1 MRKLRLVFAA
11 VAAAVLLPLLLLV
24 DKALESAAA
33 ELALERR
40 TVAERVI
47 DEMERELTAFLRR
60 EEDRPFGHYLYLAR
74 ANEADANAAW
84 VRSPLADPL
93 EDFVEGPFQLAPDGS
108 ASTPLWPDDLPRA
121 RLAGWQAN
129 LESRAKADLVLEA
142 IRGAFPPRQRL
153 ELGQEKQ
160 GLDKPLAP
168 APAPPAPAGPKENFD
183 QRAGTTVAL
192 SEGKAG
198 PPSKVSGASSPLE
211 VLAQLNRGAGQRA
224 DRASKLAKTQSS
236 NLEKEERPT
245 LVDLRLE
252 PMVGRPLGEQRMLLY
267 RTVFAG
273 PVAYRQGLLIDKGE
287 LVEWLAQKAL
297 EGAGAAEVR
306 VLPDEGGEETSARF
320 AVYRHRF
327 AEPFAPVAA
336 LVEVEGAGGASLR
349 AARQL
354 SALLV
359 AAVLLGLFAV
369 YRMAATAVAY
379 AQRRSD
385 FVAAVTHE
393 LKTPLTAIRMYGE
406 MLRDEMVP
414 DAGKKKRYY
423 QTIVAEGERLS
434 RLVDNVLE
442 LARLER
448 KEKPPA
454 LSAGQVGP
462 ILQEALAL
470 LQPHAEKEGFVLK
483 LELEPNLPAV
493 KVDRDALLQV
503 IFNLVDNAIKYGKN
517 AESKVVRIAARSDNG
532 EVVVEVA
539 DHGPGVAPR
548 QLRRIFEPFWRGEN
562 ELTRNTKGT
571 GIGLALVRGL
581 VERMGGQVGARSGA
595 AGGLEVYIRLATCE
609 AR

>member
-1 MRKLRLVFAA
+1 MKKLRLVFAA

-24 DKALESAAA
+24 DRALESAAA

-74 ANEADANAAW
+74 ADEADANAAW
-84 VRSPLADPL
+84 VRSPLAEPL
-93 EDFVEGPFQLAPDGS
+93 ENFVEGPFQLAPDGS

-121 RLAGWQAN
+121 RLAGWRADM
-129 LESRAKADLVLEA
+129 ESRAKADLVLEA

-153 ELGQEKQ
+153 EMGLEKQ
-160 GLDKPLAP
+160 ELDKHL
-168 APAPPAPAGPKENFD
+168 APAGPSKNSD

-192 SEGKAG
+192 SESKAET
-198 PPSKVSGASSPLE
+198 SKVSASSPLE

-236 NLEKEERPT
+236 NLEREERPT

-273 PVAYRQGLLIDKGE
+273 PVAYRQGLLIDKSA
-287 LVEWLAQKAL
+287 LVEWLAEKAL

-306 VLPDEGGEETSARF
+306 VSPDNGAEDAAARF

-327 AEPFAPVAA
+327 AEPFAPVVA

-414 DAGKKKRYY
+414 DPGKKKRYY
-423 QTIVAEGERLS
+423 ETIVAEGERLS

-448 KEKPPA
+448 KEKPPVVA
-454 LSAGQVGP
+454 AGQVGP
-462 ILQEALAL
+462 ILEEAMAL
-470 LQPHAEKEGFVLK
+470 LQPHAEKEGFALK
-483 LELEPNLPAV
+483 LDLEPNLPAV
-493 KVDRDALLQV
+493 QVDRDALLQV

-517 AESKVVRIAARSDNG
+517 AESKVVRIAAKKEDS

-539 DHGPGVAPR
+539 DQGPGVAPR

-581 VERMGGQVGARSGA
+581 VERMGGEVGARSGA
-595 AGGLEVYIRLATCE
+595 SGGLEVYIRLASAE

>member
-1 MRKLRLVFAA
+1 VSKLRLVFLA

-74 ANEADANAAW
+74 ADEADAGAAW

-93 EDFVEGPFQLAPDGS
+93 ESFVEGPFQLAPDGS

-129 LESRAKADLVLEA
+129 MESRAKADLVLEA

-153 ELGQEKQ
+153 DLGQEKQ
-160 GLDKPLAP
+160 LP
-168 APAPPAPAGPKENFD
+168 AIPPGPPGKNFD

-192 SEGKAG
+192 SESKAPMPKAKG
-198 PPSKVSGASSPLE
+198 ESSPLE
-211 VLAQLNRGAGQRA
+211 VLSQLNRGAGQRA

-236 NLEKEERPT
+236 NLESEERPT

-252 PMVGRPLGEQRMLLY
+252 PMVGRPLGNDRMLLY

-273 PVAYRQGLLIDKGE
+273 PVAYRQGLLIDKKA
-287 LVEWLAQKAL
+287 LVGWLAEKAL

-306 VLPDEGGEETSARF
+306 VLPDDGAEGAPARF

-327 AEPFAPVAA
+327 AEPFAPVVA

-369 YRMAATAVAY
+369 YRMAATALAY

-423 QTIVAEGERLS
+423 ETIVAEGERLS

-448 KEKPPA
+448 KEKKPA
-454 LSAGQVGP
+454 VAAGEVGP
-462 ILQEALAL
+462 ILEEALTL
-470 LQPHAEKEGFVLK
+470 LQPHAEKEGFALK
-483 LELEPNLPAV
+483 LEIEPNLPTV

-503 IFNLVDNAIKYGKN
+503 IFNLVDNAIKYGRN
-517 AESKVVRIAARSDNG
+517 AERKEVKIAARREAG

-539 DHGPGVAPR
+539 DQGPGVAPR

-595 AGGLEVYIRLATCE
+595 TGGLEVYIQLERPT
-609 AR
+609 

>member
-1 MRKLRLVFAA
+1 MKKLRLVFAA

-47 DEMERELTAFLRR
+47 DEMERELTGFLRR

-84 VRSPLADPL
+84 VRSPLAEPL
-93 EDFVEGPFQLAPDGS
+93 EAFVEGPFQLAPDGS

-121 RLAGWQAN
+121 RLAGWRADM
-129 LESRAKADLVLEA
+129 ESRAKADLVLEA

-153 ELGQEKQ
+153 ELGLEKQ
-160 GLDKPLAP
+160 ELDKHLAP
-168 APAPPAPAGPKENFD
+168 APAGPGKNSD

-192 SEGKAG
+192 SESKAE
-198 PPSKVSGASSPLE
+198 PSKVSGASSPLE

-236 NLEKEERPT
+236 NLEREERPT

-273 PVAYRQGLLIDKGE
+273 PVAYRQGLLIDKSE
-287 LVEWLAQKAL
+287 LVEWLAEKAL
-297 EGAGAAEVR
+297 AGAGAAEVR
-306 VLPDEGGEETSARF
+306 VTPDSGTEEASARF

-327 AEPFAPVAA
+327 AEPFAPVVA

-414 DAGKKKRYY
+414 DPGKKKRYY
-423 QTIVAEGERLS
+423 ETIVTEGERLS

-454 LSAGQVGP
+454 LAAGEVGP
-462 ILQEALAL
+462 ILEEALAL
-470 LQPHAEKEGFVLK
+470 LQPHAEKEGFALK
-483 LELEPNLPAV
+483 LDLEPNLPAV

-517 AESKVVRIAARSDNG
+517 AESKIVRIAAKREDG

-539 DHGPGVAPR
+539 DQGPGVAPR

-595 AGGLEVYIRLATCE
+595 SGGLEVYIRLATCE